1 MNKQMKI
8 SGLQLHIFRIIE
20 TSHYPPL
27 KILKKDAEEAD
38 RIVAWLQREINE
50 IWKRRLEIEPS
61 KESGKRPVL

>member
-27 KILKKDAEEAD
+27 KILKNYSRKNLKQYCHAF
-38 RIVAWLQREINE
+38 LINKKPKGFL
-50 IWKRRLEIEPS
+50 IPAVKM
-61 KESGKRPVL
+61 